1 MCDQNFDFDT
11 AQPFAEVT
19 LQYPG
24 YRKSPN
30 RPTWFHNIPKELNLC
45 KEVHKV
51 LKVDKLKREVSEA

>member
-1 MCDQNFDFDT
+1 MCDQKSDFDT

-19 LQYPG
+19 LQ